1 MKRSL
6 GVILSTGLILSLL
19 AGCSGGGSGEKAAS
33 DTGSSGSAS
42 SANTTAA
49 ADNGEYEQLTLVLS
63 LNGTEPA
70 DKDMVAEEI
79 SKITREKIGAEVKIK
94 FISGSAYAD
103 QMNLMISSEE
113 DVDLVYTSA
122 SANNTGMANNG
133 AFYELN
139 DLLDQYGSGIVEA
152 VGQEVIDACAIDG
165 KIYLIPTVKETAQ
178 GAAIGARADIMK
190 ELGVDPE
197 DIHTIDDFE
206 ALLRKVKE
214 AYPDMIPYLPGG
226 NIESAIGLTVLNGKD
241 RLVDSM
247 GVLTDLTGENTT
259 LENIFASDEY
269 KEFVTRMHRW
279 YEDGLIGADVL
290 TQVKEISS
298 LNQAGRL
305 FASANLQKPD
315 QAKIMTQ
322 NTGYEMCMITFDDIP
337 VISDTN
343 TLMATTF
350 AIPYYAKNPQKS
362 MEFLNLMY
370 SDADIANLLGL
381 GVENVHYV
389 LNDDGTARFAD
400 GLTVTTTGYYYYQQ
414 IPAIGNEFLV
424 HPWEGN
430 DPDIW
435 EQYGDF
441 NASGTISPARG
452 FVFDSSPVKT
462 QHAAVKNVFDEF
474 RPSLEYGVA
483 DPETALPEF
492 LDKLEAAGLSDVIAE
507 KQTQFDA
514 WRDAQ

>member
-1 MKRSL
+1 MKKSL
-6 GVILSTGLILSLL
+6 GILLSTSLVISL
-19 AGCSGGGSGEKAAS
+19 MAGCGGGGTSGETGAK
-33 DTGSSGSAS
+33 DTGSSGTDTVGAEAS
-42 SANTTAA
+42 N
-49 ADNGEYEQLTLVLS
+49 NGEYEHLTLVLS

-70 DKDMVAEEI
+70 DKAMVAEEI
-79 SKITREKIGAEVKIK
+79 SKITREKIGAEVELKY
-94 FISGSAYAD
+94 ISGSAYAD

-122 SANNTGMANNG
+122 SANNTTMATNG

-139 DLLDQYGSGIVEA
+139 DLLEQYGSGIIEA
-152 VGQEVIDACAIDG
+152 VGKDVIEACAIDG
-165 KIYLIPTVKETAQ
+165 KIYLIPTVKEMAQ
-178 GAAIGARADIMK
+178 GAAIGARADIME
-190 ELGVDPE
+190 ELGVKPE
-197 DIHTIDDFE
+197 DIHNIDDFE
-206 ALLRKVKE
+206 ELLRKVKA

-247 GVLTDLTGENTT
+247 GVITDLTGEDTT
-259 LENIFASDEY
+259 LKNIFASEEY

-279 YEDGLIGADVL
+279 YEEGLIGADVL

-322 NTGYEMCMITFDDIP
+322 NTGYEMCVLTFDDVP
-337 VISDTN
+337 CISDTN
-343 TLMATTF
+343 TLMATTY

-370 SDADIANLLGL
+370 SDPDIANLLGL

-389 LNDDGTARFAD
+389 LNEDGTASFAD
-400 GLTVTTTGYYYYQQ
+400 GLTTTTTGYYYYQQ

-435 EQYGDF
+435 EQYADF
-441 NASGTISPARG
+441 NASGTVSWARG
-452 FVFDSSPVKT
+452 LVFDSSPVKT
-462 QHAAVKNVFDEF
+462 QYAAVKNVFDEF

-492 LDKLEAAGLSDVIAE
+492 LEKLEKAGLNDVISE
-507 KQTQFDA
+507 KQAQLDA

>member
-6 GVILSTGLILSLL
+6 GILLSTGLVISLM
-19 AGCSGGGSGEKAAS
+19 AGCSGGTSGESAAS
-33 DTGSSGSAS
+33 DAGSKGDLGSAS
-42 SANTTAA
+42 AQAEN
-49 ADNGEYEQLTLVLS
+49 DGEYEHLTLVLS

-79 SKITREKIGAEVKIK
+79 SKITREKIGAEVELKY
-94 FISGSAYAD
+94 ISGSAYAD

-122 SANNTGMANNG
+122 SANNTTMATNG

-139 DLLDQYGSGIVEA
+139 DLLEQYGSGIIDA

-178 GAAIGARADIMK
+178 GAAIGARADIME
-190 ELGVDPE
+190 ELGVAPE
-197 DIHTIDDFE
+197 DIHTMDDFE
-206 ALLRKVKE
+206 ELLRKVKE

-247 GVLTDLTGENTT
+247 GVITDLTGENTK
-259 LENIFASDEY
+259 LENIFVSEEY
-269 KEFVTRMHRW
+269 KEFVERMHRW
-279 YEDGLIGADVL
+279 YEEGLIGADVL
-290 TQVKEISS
+290 TQVNEISS

-305 FASANLQKPD
+305 FSSANLQKPD

-322 NTGYEMCMITFDDIP
+322 NAGYEMCVLTFDDVP
-337 VISDTN
+337 CISDTN
-343 TLMATTF
+343 TLMATTY

-362 MEFLNLMY
+362 MELLNLMY

-381 GVENVHYV
+381 GIEGTHYV
-389 LNDDGTARFAD
+389 LNDDGTASFAN
-400 GLTVTTTGYYYYQQ
+400 GLTTTTTGYYYYQQ

-435 EQYGDF
+435 EQYEEF
-441 NASGTISPARG
+441 NASGIVSCARG

-462 QHAAVKNVFDEF
+462 QYAAVKNVFDEF

-483 DPETALPEF
+483 DPETVLPEF
-492 LDKLEAAGLSDVIAE
+492 LEKLEKAGLSDVIKE
-507 KQTQFDA
+507 KQAQFDA
-514 WRDAQ
+514 WRGAQ